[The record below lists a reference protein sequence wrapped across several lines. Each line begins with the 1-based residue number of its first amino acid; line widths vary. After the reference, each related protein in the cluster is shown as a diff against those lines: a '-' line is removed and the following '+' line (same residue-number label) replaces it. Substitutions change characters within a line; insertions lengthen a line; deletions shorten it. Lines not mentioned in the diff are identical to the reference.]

1 MGGGGTRHWT
11 ESGSALGGYTS
22 YLETSTESV
31 NFVRCSEQ
39 TETVILNNPDRSFVR
54 RNSVLLAMWF
64 YLHFCS

>member
-1 MGGGGTRHWT
+1 MWGEMRQWT
-11 ESGSALGGYTS
+11 GSSNALGGYSS

-54 RNSVLLAMWF
+54 RNSVLLAR
-64 YLHFCS
+64 